1 MTAAGSSHDYTHSPS
16 PWPIRASICAR
27 TFLPDYGLTPGTL
40 ARAMGLKD
48 RTRIERLVREQ
59 QPVTSDT
66 ALRLARVFGTTAEF
80 WMNLQTQHDL
90 SKAAIAAREE
100 LARIVPFRWAQGAG
114 ALGGRSTKHF
124 GALFARRLACAC
136 TTSCKHRRA
145 SI

>member
-1 MTAAGSSHDYTHSPS
+1 MTAHDYTTFAAPPAHPGEHL
-16 PWPIRASICAR
+16 RED
-27 TFLPDYGLTPGTL
+27 FLPDYGLTAGAL

-90 SKAAIAAREE
+90 SKAAIAVRDE
-100 LARIVPFRWAQGAG
+100 LAKIEP
-114 ALGGRSTKHF
+114 L
-124 GALFARRLACAC
+124 
-136 TTSCKHRRA
+136 RA
-145 SI
+145 A